1 MWNTTILPILTPL
14 IATGLSILMVLLF
27 NRKIQDDERAN
38 QISHIRNQ
46 IDDIRNRIINSI
58 EHSELADARNKK
70 FREDIRAEIKDL
82 KSDIQGI
89 KGDIQ
94 SIKGQVA
101 ENRGLIQN

>member
-58 EHSELADARNKK
+58 EHSELQAAKDEK
-70 FREDIRAEIKDL
+70 FREDIKAAIAGLKDA
-82 KSDIQGI
+82 I
-89 KGDIQ
+89 
-94 SIKGQVA
+94 
-101 ENRGLIQN
+101 RG